1 MFSLTY
7 GDSVGPI
14 SWDGILR
21 IFHREQTLEK
31 ILLKIVVIL

>member
-7 GDSVGPI
+7 GDSVGHI

-21 IFHREQTLEK
+21 IFHRERTYEK
-31 ILLKIVVIL
+31 IFI